1 MPLKIIIV
9 GAGIAGLASAAM
21 LRAGAD
27 VTILESGDANQ
38 VAGGQGLAFGPNAV
52 KILEKIGYDRQ
63 RVRAVESK
71 GLKAYD
77 GATGA
82 LVKTI
87 PLDMESTWG
96 ADWLMQLRADARDEL
111 HRLAA
116 QDGPGT
122 TPVLR
127 YKTKVTDVDP
137 DAGVVTLENGETI
150 QGDVI
155 IGKPIFPPSQSRV
168 DTSIVAAGIHT
179 KIKQKIVGSGD
190 YAATPTGQSI
200 FRFLVSSEN
209 ARKAAGDLP
218 DWWNPEIGGYLSITR
233 LEDGTNRAIITYP
246 CRNFQYVNFSCAF
259 PNEYLS
265 ERATESWF
273 ANGDIDEVLDIFKDF
288 PTSYREFMKY
298 AEEVKVWELRDHD
311 PLSNYVSG
319 RAVLIGDAAHAMAP
333 FQGQGAGQ
341 AIEDAE
347 GLRLLLE
354 PGVAPSDVPRILQQW
369 ETVRR
374 PRASQVQLNTRAAS
388 QKLDEVNSF
397 QNMNYNW
404 TYNGINE
411 ELKRA

>member
-27 VTILESGDANQ
+27 VTILESGDANH
-38 VAGGQGLAFGPNAV
+38 VAGGQGLGFGPNAV
-52 KILEKIGYDRQ
+52 KIVEKIGYDSQ
-63 RVRAVESK
+63 RVRAVKSK

-82 LVKTI
+82 LVKTV
-87 PLDMESTWG
+87 PLDTQSTWG

-111 HRLAA
+111 HRLAV
-116 QDGPGT
+116 QDGPGR

-127 YKTKVTDVDP
+127 YKTKVTDIDP
-137 DAGVVTLENGETI
+137 DTGIVTLENGETI

-155 IGKPIFPPSQSRV
+155 I
-168 DTSIVAAGIHT
+168 VAAGIHT
-179 KIKQKIVGSGD
+179 KIKEKIVGSSE
-190 YAATPTGQSI
+190 YATTPTGQSI

-209 ARKAAGDLP
+209 ARKASGHLP
-218 DWWNPEIGGYLSITR
+218 DWWNPEVGDYLSITR
-233 LEDGTNRAIITYP
+233 LDDGTNRAIITYP
-246 CRNFQYVNFSCAF
+246 GRDFQYVNFSCAF

-265 ERATESWF
+265 QRATESWF
-273 ANGDIDEVLDIFKDF
+273 ANGDINEVLDIFKDF

-311 PLSNYVSG
+311 PLPNYVSG

-354 PGVAPSDVPRILQQW
+354 PGVTPSDVPSILQQW
-369 ETVRR
+369 EAVRK

-404 TYNGINE
+404 TYNGISE
-411 ELKRA
+411 ELKKA

>member
-1 MPLKIIIV
+1 MSLKIVIV

-27 VTILESGDANQ
+27 VTMLECGDANQ
-38 VAGGQGLAFGPNAV
+38 VAGGQGLVFGPNAV
-52 KILEKIGYDRQ
+52 KIVEKIGYDRQ

-71 GLKAYD
+71 GLRAYD

-87 PLDMESTWG
+87 PLDMKSTWG
-96 ADWLMQLRADARDEL
+96 ADWLMQLRMDVRSEL
-111 HRLAA
+111 HRLAV
-116 QDGPGT
+116 QDGPGK

-127 YKTKVTDVDP
+127 YKAAVTDIDP
-137 DAGVVTLENGETI
+137 DTGVVTLENGETI
-150 QGDVI
+150 RGDVI
-155 IGKPIFPPSQSRV
+155 
-168 DTSIVAAGIHT
+168 IVAAGIHT
-179 KIKQKIVGSGD
+179 KIKEKIVGSSE
-190 YAATPTGQSI
+190 YATTPTGQSI

-209 ARKAAGDLP
+209 AQKAAGHLP
-218 DWWNPEIGGYLSITR
+218 DWWNPEIGAYLSITR
-233 LEDGTNRAIITYP
+233 LDDGTNRAIITYP
-246 CRNFQYVNFSCAF
+246 CREFQYVNFSCAF

-265 ERATESWF
+265 KRATESWF

-288 PTSYREFMKY
+288 PPFYRELMQY

-311 PLSNYVSG
+311 PLPTYVSG

-347 GLRLLLE
+347 GLSLLLE
-354 PGVAPSDVPRILQQW
+354 PGVTPSDVPSILQQW
-369 ETVRR
+369 EAVRR
-374 PRASQVQLNTRAAS
+374 PRASQVQLNTRVAS

-411 ELKRA
+411 ELKKA

>member
-1 MPLKIIIV
+1 MSLKIIVV

-27 VTILESGDANQ
+27 VTIFERGDASQ
-38 VAGGQGLAFGPNAV
+38 VAGGQGLVFGPNAV
-52 KILEKIGYDRQ
+52 KIVEKIGYDRR

-71 GLKAYD
+71 GIKAYD

-87 PLDMESTWG
+87 PLDMKVTWG
-96 ADWLMQLRADARDEL
+96 ADWLMHLRVDARDEL
-111 HRLAA
+111 HRLAV
-116 QDGPGT
+116 QDGPGK

-127 YKTKVTDVDP
+127 YKTTVTDIDP
-137 DAGVVTLENGETI
+137 DTGVVTLENGETL

-155 IGKPIFPPSQSRV
+155 
-168 DTSIVAAGIHT
+168 IVAAGIHT
-179 KIKQKIVGSGD
+179 KIKEKIVGSSE
-190 YAATPTGQSI
+190 YSTTPTDQSI

-209 ARKAAGDLP
+209 AQKVAGHLP
-218 DWWNPEIGGYLSITR
+218 DWWNPEVGAYLSVTR
-233 LEDGTNRAIITYP
+233 LDDGTNRAVITYP
-246 CRNFQYVNFSCAF
+246 CHDFQYVNFSCAF
-259 PNEYLS
+259 PNEYLKQG
-265 ERATESWF
+265 ATESWF
-273 ANGDIDEVLDIFKDF
+273 TDGDINEVLDIFKDF
-288 PTSYREFMKY
+288 PPLYRKFMQY

-311 PLSNYVSG
+311 PLPTYVRG

-354 PGVAPSDVPRILQQW
+354 PGVTPLDVPSILQQW
-369 ETVRR
+369 EAVRR
-374 PRASQVQLNTRAAS
+374 PRASQVQFNTRVAS
-388 QKLDEVNSF
+388 EKLDEVNSF

-411 ELKRA
+411 ELKRT

>member
-1 MPLKIIIV
+1 MQTESFIKYPTSHLYTSTVSLSLKLLLTMPLKIVII

-21 LRAGAD
+21 LRTGSD
-27 VTILESGDANQ
+27 VTILESGDPSQ
-38 VAGGQGLAFGPNAV
+38 VADGQGLAFGPNAV

-87 PLDMESTWG
+87 PLDGIDMG
-96 ADWLMQLRADARDEL
+96 R
-111 HRLAA
+111 RLAHA
-116 QDGPGT
+116 AARG
-122 TPVLR
+122 L
-127 YKTKVTDVDP
+127 
-137 DAGVVTLENGETI
+137 
-150 QGDVI
+150 
-155 IGKPIFPPSQSRV
+155 
-168 DTSIVAAGIHT
+168 AAGIHT
-179 KIKQKIVGSGD
+179 KIKEKIVGSSD
-190 YAATPTGQSI
+190 YAVTPTGQSI
-200 FRFLVSSEN
+200 FRFLVSSES
-209 ARKAAGDLP
+209 ARKAAEHLP
-218 DWWNPEIGGYLSITR
+218 DWWNPETSGYLSITR
-233 LEDGTNRAIITYP
+233 LED
-246 CRNFQYVNFSCAF
+246 
-259 PNEYLS
+259 
-265 ERATESWF
+265 ESWF

-288 PTSYREFMKY
+288 PLSYRESMKY

-311 PLSNYVSG
+311 PLPNYVSG

-354 PGVAPSDVPRILQQW
+354 PGVAPSDVPNILQH
-369 ETVRR
+369 
-374 PRASQVQLNTRAAS
+374 

-411 ELKRA
+411 ELKKA

>member
-27 VTILESGDANQ
+27 VTILESGDANH
-38 VAGGQGLAFGPNAV
+38 VAGGQGLGFGPNAV
-52 KILEKIGYDRQ
+52 KIVEKIGYDSQ
-63 RVRAVESK
+63 RRMT
-71 GLKAYD
+71 D
-77 GATGA
+77 TQ
-82 LVKTI
+82 
-87 PLDMESTWG
+87 STWG

-111 HRLAA
+111 HRLAV
-116 QDGPGT
+116 QDGPGR

-127 YKTKVTDVDP
+127 YKTKVTAIDP
-137 DAGVVTLENGETI
+137 DTGVVTLQNGETI

-155 IGKPIFPPSQSRV
+155 IGESVLLSFFLSPSRV

-179 KIKQKIVGSGD
+179 KIKENIVGSSE
-190 YAATPTGQSI
+190 YATTPTGQSI

-209 ARKAAGDLP
+209 ARKASGHLP
-218 DWWNPEIGGYLSITR
+218 DWWNPEAGDYLSITR
-233 LEDGTNRAIITYP
+233 LDDGTNRAIITYP
-246 CRNFQYVNFSCAF
+246 GCDFQYVNFSCAF

-265 ERATESWF
+265 QRATESWF
-273 ANGDIDEVLDIFKDF
+273 ANGDINDVLDIFKDF

-298 AEEVKVWELRDHD
+298 AEEVKVWELQDHD
-311 PLSNYVSG
+311 PLPNYVSG

-354 PGVAPSDVPRILQQW
+354 PGVTPSDVPRILQQW
-369 ETVRR
+369 ESVRR
-374 PRASQVQLNTRAAS
+374 PRASQVQLNTRVAS
-388 QKLDEVNSF
+388 EKLDEVNSF

-404 TYNGINE
+404 TYNGIKE
-411 ELKRA
+411 ELKEA